1 MNKNKHNY
9 TDVEQFKDDDGRLK
23 ISPETMKL
31 LRPKVIDG
39 VKKKNTI
46 NDRSVLGFRAV
57 VYPGGKKSFQFRY
70 RPKQLDNA
78 EVGVYSEHVETVLG
92 NYFDPND
99 QKNKTGVT
107 CAIAR
112 KLATELKNKVR
123 MSEDPRSLVAAKKRG
138 KNLKQIAEQY
148 LKNRM
153 DRPGI
158 KKKST
163 LKNWTNILN
172 NFVFQKGD
180 NPKHKRMFRVYSN
193 AFKMFQEPIKNLVK
207 DDYIKVHKALTTLG
221 GYQANRT
228 IELLRLIEKY
238 AIEINELNTRVC
250 IFKKEELN
258 REKKRVEINS
268 PFTPEELKRYRR
280 SALELIKEDREMYL
294 VSCYALLSASLLG
307 VRSKSQS
314 FCTEWKNVNEKKK
327 TILYTET
334 KNDDVQNVRFDYRF
348 SAILRLM
355 KLVRNEINHR
365 DKRHA
370 FVFPSS
376 SKGFK
381 TKHINDPRRTH
392 KSILERAKL
401 RYLPIHFLRHSWATN
416 SYEATGDL
424 YAVQEMGGWKDIKS
438 VSVYSKMSDKIK
450 DERLVQQRNHAA
462 RKAHVA

>member
-9 TDVEQFKDDDGRLK
+9 TDVEQYKDEDGRLK

-31 LRPKVIDG
+31 LRPKVKDG

-46 NDRSVLGFRAV
+46 NDRSVLGFRAIC
-57 VYPGGKKSFQFRY
+57 YPGGKKSFQFRH
-70 RPKQLDNA
+70 RPKQADNA
-78 EVGVYSEHVETVLG
+78 EIGVYNEHVETVLG

-99 QKNKTGVT
+99 KKNTTGIT
-107 CAIAR
+107 CAVAR
-112 KLATELKNKVR
+112 KLAEELKNKVR
-123 MSEDPRSLVAAKKRG
+123 MSEDPKSLMAAKKRG
-138 KNLKQIAEQY
+138 KNLKQIADLF
-148 LKNRM
+148 LKNRL

-158 KKKST
+158 KSST
-163 LKNWTNILN
+163 LKNFTNILN

-180 NPKHKRMFRVYSN
+180 NPKHRKMFRAYSN
-193 AFKMFQEPIKNLVK
+193 FFKMFQVPMRNLAK
-207 DDYIKVHKALTTLG
+207 DDYIKIHKALTTLG
-221 GYQANRT
+221 KYQANRV
-228 IELLRLIEKY
+228 IELLRLVEKY
-238 AIEINELNTRVC
+238 AIEINELDKRVC

-258 REKKRVEINS
+258 REMKRVEINS
-268 PFTPEELKRYRR
+268 PYTPEELKRYRR

-294 VSCYALLSASLLG
+294 VPCYTLLSTSLLG

-314 FCTEWKNVNEKKK
+314 FCTEWKNVNLKKK

-334 KNDDVQNVRFDYRF
+334 KNDEVQKVRFDYRF
-348 SAILRLM
+348 AAILRLM
-355 KLVRNEINHR
+355 KTVRNEINHR

-370 FVFPSS
+370 FVFPSA

>member
-392 KSILERAKL
+392 KSILYRAKL

-438 VSVYSKMSDKIK
+438 VSVYSKMSDRVK
-450 DERLVQQRNHAA
+450 DERLAQQRNHAA
-462 RKAHVA
+462 KKAHVT

>member
-9 TDVEQFKDDDGRLK
+9 TDVEQFKDEDGRLK

-31 LRPKVIDG
+31 LRPKVSDG

-46 NDRSVLGFRAV
+46 NDRSVLGFRAIC
-57 VYPGGKKSFQFRY
+57 YPGGKKSFQFRY
-70 RPKQLDNA
+70 RPKQSDNA
-78 EVGVYSEHVETVLG
+78 EIGVYNEHVETVLG

-99 QKNKTGVT
+99 KGNNTGIT
-107 CAIAR
+107 CAVAR
-112 KLATELKNKVR
+112 KLAEELKNKVR
-123 MSEDPRSLVAAKKRG
+123 MSEDPKSLIAAKKRG
-138 KNLKQIAEQY
+138 KNLKQIADQF
-148 LKNRM
+148 LKNRL

-158 KKKST
+158 KSST
-163 LKNWTNILN
+163 LKNFTNILN

-180 NPKHKRMFRVYSN
+180 NPKHKKMFRTYSN
-193 AFKMFQEPIKNLVK
+193 SFKMFQEPMRNLVK

-221 GYQANRT
+221 KYQANRV
-228 IELLRLIEKY
+228 IELLRLVEKY
-238 AIEINELNTRVC
+238 AIEINELDKRVC

-258 REKKRVEINS
+258 REMMRVETNS
-268 PFTPEELKRYRR
+268 PYTPEELKRYRR
-280 SALELIKEDREMYL
+280 AALELIKEDREMYL
-294 VSCYALLSASLLG
+294 VPCYTLLSTSLLG

-314 FCTEWKNVNEKKK
+314 FCTEWKNVNLKKK

-334 KNDDVQNVRFDYRF
+334 KNDEVQKVRFDYRF
-348 SAILRLM
+348 AAILRLM
-355 KLVRNEINHR
+355 KTVRNEINHR

-370 FVFPSS
+370 FVFPSA

-392 KSILERAKL
+392 KSILDRAKL

-438 VSVYSKMSDKIK
+438 VSVYSKMSDRVK
-450 DERLVQQRNHAA
+450 DERLAQQRNHAA
-462 RKAHVA
+462 KKAHVT